1 MKNYGYIP
9 AKIDATHW
17 MFGASTAPKD
27 LLQLD
32 RNWQPYLPKYE
43 PQAVNFE
50 TFGCGVFGTLNA
62 VEILMKKIF
71 GNDFNYAE
79 RYQYNLVGINPPIGS
94 DPHVVAETIRKN
106 GVILEEILPMTQTL
120 EEYKTPRP
128 VPEYY
133 VSHGQKWLSEH
144 SFYHEWVFTNSP
156 SKEARIALIREALQ
170 YSPLALSV
178 TAWYPE
184 VNGMYPDNG
193 QPNSHWV
200 TCFAMDGDSP
210 LIFDSYAQDGNPIKK
225 LSPDHH
231 IEMCKRY
238 YIGVGETPVE
248 KENWIQGM
256 LKSILQALGIVREE
270 IKTVTMT
277 PINNQPKIDSQPI
290 VNKTNGEKLYDIAL
304 PLKGQY
310 LTLDATV
317 PKAFNCAECMSYLLK
332 QAGYTIPEKGFQGTV
347 AIDAWLQKNATLTNQ
362 PSFGDIIISVTQGS
376 DHGHI
381 GQIGH
386 EAILSNDSQTGT
398 LESYWTVTGWLNFY
412 KNSKKLVTKFYR
424 L

>member
-9 AKIDATHW
+9 SKIDATHW
-17 MFGASTAPKD
+17 QFGASNAPKD

-43 PQAVNFE
+43 PQAVNFD
-50 TFGCGVFGTLNA
+50 TFGCGVFGTLN
-62 VEILMKKIF
+62 VLEILMKKIF
-71 GNDFNYAE
+71 GYDYNYAE

-94 DPHVVAETIRKN
+94 DPHIVAETIRKN
-106 GVILEEILPMTQTL
+106 GLLLEEILPMTTTL

-128 VPEYY
+128 MVEPYL
-133 VSHGQKWLSEH
+133 SQGQKWLTEH

-156 SKEARIALIREALQ
+156 AKEARIALIREALQ

-178 TAWYPE
+178 TAWYPQ
-184 VNGMYPDNG
+184 VDGMYPDNG

-238 YIGVGETPVE
+238 YIGIGQTPVE
-248 KENWIQGM
+248 KDGWIQGM
-256 LKSILQALGIVREE
+256 FKAILQALGIVQKEINE
-270 IKTVTMT
+270 LPKPITPPTIVIKT
-277 PINNQPKIDSQPI
+277 KSD
-290 VNKTNGEKLYDIAL
+290 ELYDLSFSLIG
-304 PLKGQY
+304 KH
-310 LTLDATV
+310 LTMDNTV
-317 PKAFNCAECMSYLLK
+317 PKEFGCAQAVSYLFK
-332 QAGYTIPEKGFQGTV
+332 EMGYKTMLACGISSTTELEKWLEQYCTEIQTPEKGC
-347 AIDAWLQKNATLTNQ
+347 
-362 PSFGDIIISVTQGS
+362 IIISVSYTGVKGAR
-376 DHGHI
+376 GHV
-381 GQIGH
+381 GVVGKD
-386 EAILSNDSQTGT
+386 AIMSNDSDTG
-398 LESYWTVTGWLNFY
+398 LWEPYWSLAGWLPHY
-412 KNSKKLVTKFYR
+412 RDELKLRTRYFK